1 MFYNNAS
8 GRKIYVPMESVEAYK
23 SASGWSEYASDIVG
37 YNFENGVVVPNT
49 PPNNE
54 IWYTSTDGN
63 AVEPILTHTI
73 GSAVIES
80 FKENI
85 ISNNYQDG
93 KGVIV
98 FEDDVTEV
106 GYAAFNGCSK
116 LLTINLSTT
125 VETIGNYTFYN
136 CTNLSQITLSDN
148 ITYIGGYAFCGC
160 SNLCEVYCESAI
172 PPTGNN
178 NMFDGNASNRKIY
191 VPMESVE
198 AYKSAEYWKNYADA
212 IVGYDF

>member
-1 MFYNNAS
+1 MFSYNAS
-8 GRKIYVPMESVEAYK
+8 GRKIYVPTESVEAYK
-23 SASGWSEYASDIVG
+23 SAEYWSDYASDIVG

-49 PPNNE
+49 HPNNE

-178 NMFDGNASNRKIY
+178 YMFDGNASNRKIY

-198 AYKSAEYWKNYADA
+198 AYKSASYWSRYADA
-212 IVGYDF
+212 IEGYNF